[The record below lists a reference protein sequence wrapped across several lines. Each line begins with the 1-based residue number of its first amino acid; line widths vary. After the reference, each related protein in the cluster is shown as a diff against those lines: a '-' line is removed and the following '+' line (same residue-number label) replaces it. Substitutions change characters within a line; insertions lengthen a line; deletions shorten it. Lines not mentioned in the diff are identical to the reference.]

1 MNLPVSD
8 YFLGVALMRIDE
20 GKLRAYLDQA
30 LPLEE
35 LEIVKK
41 QLAGSLEAQ
50 AVPAR
55 LSQERDD
62 FAPYLAA
69 LAPPPEERSA
79 APQTLRRWQAQI
91 TGPSSQFQITD
102 IKERIKTMFN
112 RSFIKRH
119 QPVLAIL
126 TVVAIMAISFSF
138 APVRAVARDF
148 LKIFRVQT
156 IRVVQVDREQ
166 MEALRDNPNLRGLID
181 KLEAQIKVITDDEP
195 QKVDSLDEAAE
206 LVGYPVAQITALP
219 EDVGEPSITVY
230 QEKVVHL
237 QLDKDLLEAIFEAA
251 EIEVDLPDS
260 LNEEPIVVTQPN
272 TVIQKWHQ
280 EGQVVLEFVQMSAPA
295 IEYPDDLDLNALGV
309 AGLQLLGMS
318 KEEAEA
324 LAATI
329 DWANTIILPIP
340 NDSEVMV
347 AEVSINGANG
357 LLFVNPD
364 EDEDGAAV
372 TWMQNGMSY
381 FINGDYSTEQTVEM
395 AESVK

>member
-1 MNLPVSD
+1 
-8 YFLGVALMRIDE
+8 MRIDE

-30 LPLEE
+30 LPPEE
-35 LEIVKK
+35 AAQVKK
-41 QLAGSLEAQ
+41 QLADSPEAQ
-50 AVPAR
+50 AVLAR

-62 FAPYLAA
+62 VASYLAA
-69 LAPPPEERSA
+69 LAPSPKERSA
-79 APQTLRRWQAQI
+79 ASQALRRLQAQI
-91 TGPSSQFQITD
+91 TGPSSQFQVTD
-102 IKERIKTMFN
+102 MRERIKTMFN
-112 RSFIKRH
+112 RSFIKRY
-119 QPVLAIL
+119 QPALAIL
-126 TVVAIMAISFSF
+126 TVVAIIGISFSF
-138 APVRAVARDF
+138 APVRAMARDF

-156 IRVVQVDREQ
+156 FRVVQVDREQ
-166 MEALRDNPNLRGLID
+166 MNALKDNPNLRGLID
-181 KLEAQIKVITDDEP
+181 KLEAQIKVVAEDEP
-195 QKVDSLDEAAE
+195 EKVDSLDEAAK

-230 QEKVVHL
+230 QEKVVQL

-251 EIEVDLPDS
+251 EIEVALPDS

-280 EGQVVLEFVQMSAPA
+280 EDQTVLEFVQMSAPA
-295 IEYPDDLDLNALGV
+295 VEYPDDLDLNALGV

-340 NDSEVMV
+340 NDSEVTI

-372 TWMQNGMSY
+372 AWMQNGMSY
-381 FINGDYSTEQTVEM
+381 FINGDYSAEQTVEM

>member
-1 MNLPVSD
+1 
-8 YFLGVALMRIDE
+8 MRIDE

-30 LPLEE
+30 LPPEE
-35 LEIVKK
+35 AAQVKK
-41 QLAGSLEAQ
+41 QLAGSPEAR
-50 AVPAR
+50 AVLAR
-55 LSQERDD
+55 LRQERAD

-69 LAPPPEERSA
+69 LAPPPEELSVA
-79 APQTLRRWQAQI
+79 SQAWRRWQAQI

-102 IKERIKTMFN
+102 IRERIKTMFN
-112 RSFIKRH
+112 RSFIKRY

-126 TVVAIMAISFSF
+126 TVVAIIAISFSF

-166 MEALRDNPNLRGLID
+166 MEALRDNPNLKGLID
-181 KLEAQIKVITDDEP
+181 KLEAQIKVIADDEP

-206 LVGYPVAQITALP
+206 LVGYPVVQITALP
-219 EDVGEPSITVY
+219 EDVGEPSITVH

-272 TVIQKWHQ
+272 TVIQKWHE
-280 EGQVVLEFVQMSAPA
+280 EGQVVLEFVQMTAPA

-318 KEEAEA
+318 KEEAET

-340 NDSEVMV
+340 NDSEITI

-364 EDEDGAAV
+364 EEEGSTAV

-381 FINGDYSTEQTVEM
+381 FINGDYSAEQTIEM

>member
-1 MNLPVSD
+1 
-8 YFLGVALMRIDE
+8 MRIDE

-30 LPLEE
+30 LPPEE
-35 LEIVKK
+35 AAQVKK
-41 QLAGSLEAQ
+41 QLADSPEAQ
-50 AVPAR
+50 ATLAR

-62 FAPYLAA
+62 VASYLAA
-69 LAPPPEERSA
+69 LAPSAKERSA
-79 APQTLRRWQAQI
+79 APQALRRLQAQI

-102 IKERIKTMFN
+102 IRERIKTMFK
-112 RSFIKRH
+112 RSFIKRY
-119 QPVLAIL
+119 QPALAIL
-126 TVVAIMAISFSF
+126 AVVAIIAISFSF
-138 APVRAVARDF
+138 APVRAMARDF

-156 IRVVQVDREQ
+156 FRVVQVDREQ
-166 MEALRDNPNLRGLID
+166 MDALRDNPNLRGLID
-181 KLEAQIKVITDDEP
+181 KLEAQIKVATDNEP
-195 QKVDSLDEAAE
+195 EKVDSLDEAAK

-230 QEKVVHL
+230 QEKVVQL

-251 EIEVDLPDS
+251 EIEVALPDS

-272 TVIQKWHQ
+272 TVVQKWHQ
-280 EGQVVLEFVQMSAPA
+280 EDQTILEFVQMSAPA
-295 IEYPDDLDLNALGV
+295 VEYPDDLDLNALGV

-318 KEEAEA
+318 KEEAET

-340 NDSEVMV
+340 NDSEVMIT
-347 AEVSINGANG
+347 EISINGANG

-372 TWMQNGMSY
+372 TWMKNGMSY
-381 FINGDYSTEQTVEM
+381 FINGDYAAGQTVEM
-395 AESVK
+395 AESVQ